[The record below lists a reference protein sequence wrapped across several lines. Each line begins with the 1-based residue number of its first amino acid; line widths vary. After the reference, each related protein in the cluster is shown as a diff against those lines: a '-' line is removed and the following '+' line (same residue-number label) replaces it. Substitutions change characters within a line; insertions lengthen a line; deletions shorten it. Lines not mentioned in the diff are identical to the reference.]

1 MQRDTEGGHGEEGDD
16 NQRWSANIC
25 LMQPIEVFHE
35 KEWKKAYGKGIRQT
49 NFLSLSPTR
58 YSLIIY
64 SIKKIHKVQ
73 RGIKEYKREM
83 KKKKLGEDEKRQKAK
98 KKVTNRLARIN
109 KPSFD
114 LKIVTPPVEK
124 ADKKRSRETVTNL

>member
-1 MQRDTEGGHGEEGDD
+1 
-16 NQRWSANIC
+16 
-25 LMQPIEVFHE
+25 MQPIEVFHE
-35 KEWKKAYGKGIRQT
+35 KEWKKAYDKGIRQT

-58 YSLIIY
+58 YSLVIY